1 MTKHV
6 FPTGKSSDTQ
16 GKMYASLQ
24 CLLPLS
30 CKPLP
35 ALRNFWVLAD
45 PALTPTSRP
54 AFMRSGDMDLIQQ
67 VLDAHRAKDE
77 SKLSC
82 CLHALDMRPVAVEF
96 DEPGQPEE
104 EADGVADRRLFRLP
118 GASTASLRTLSFEA
132 GGFGGSVWD
141 CGVAMA
147 IILSLDWQLVRGRRV
162 LELGSGSGLGG
173 IASALAGAQSVVLS
187 DFGNS
192 AGASGGPTADL
203 GGRHKSANLQRN
215 LRANAEASRGLC
227 TPERPAGE
235 LSTAVLDWED
245 TMQTGYDADK
255 AGLGRFTTV
264 IGADCIYYESQC
276 EPLAAAI
283 RAHTAADGECHLMSR
298 PRESGKLADGSW
310 EGLTTLLEMLAE
322 AGTVTSREVTLLNND
337 GSTDL
342 ILSTW
347 RPH

>member
-1 MTKHV
+1 M
-6 FPTGKSSDTQ
+6 
-16 GKMYASLQ
+16 MLLQ
-24 CLLPLS
+24 CLLPLAS
-30 CKPLP
+30 KPLP

-67 VLDAHRAKDE
+67 VLDAHSAKDE
-77 SKLSC
+77 SKLSR
-82 CLHALDMRPVAVEF
+82 CLHALNMRPVAVEF
-96 DEPGQPEE
+96 YEPVHPEE

-118 GASTASLRTLSFEA
+118 GESRASLRTLSFEA

-147 IILSLDWQLVRGRRV
+147 IIISLDKQLVHGRRV

-227 TPERPAGE
+227 TPDRPAGE

-255 AGLGRFTTV
+255 AGLGRFATV

-298 PRESGKLADGSW
+298 PRESGKLADGRW

-337 GSTDL
+337 GATDL